1 MMCPE
6 IPLYLTVASFLF
18 ATGALGVLLRRNPLI
33 VLLSLEIMLNGAN
46 LAFISFARR
55 LGDGDGQIFAVA
67 VMAVAA
73 SEVVVGLGLVVALHR
88 RDLELDVDRLS
99 TLRG

>member
-1 MMCPE
+1 MMGPDVSWY
-6 IPLYLTVASFLF
+6 IVLSAFLF
-18 ATGALGVLLRRNPLI
+18 TVGALGVLLRRSPLI

>member
-1 MMCPE
+1 MQGPD
-6 IPLYLTVASFLF
+6 ISWYLIVAALLF
-18 ATGALGVLLRRNPLI
+18 SIGTAGVLLRRSPLI